1 MTERPELIS
10 WLWTEP
16 GKAALAGA
24 LGGIVRWVT
33 LREHWRDGVLSLLVG
48 SICAVYL
55 GPLVAPVLAPVIGKL
70 APGGDSAG
78 FSSFVVGIGGL
89 SISGLIIDIFRAR
102 RAETAGPHPGRADR
116 SAPRSGNAD
125 TARKDDDAQP

>member
-1 MTERPELIS
+1 MPERPDLIS

-24 LGGIVRWVT
+24 LGGIVRWMT
-33 LREHWRDGVLSLLVG
+33 LRENWRDGLVSLLVG
-48 SICAVYL
+48 AICAVYL
-55 GPLVAPVLAPVIGKL
+55 GPLVAPILEPVIGRL

-78 FSSFVVGIGGL
+78 FSSFVVGIGGM

-102 RAETAGPHPGRADR
+102 RAEV
-116 SAPRSGNAD
+116 
-125 TARKDDDAQP
+125 RKGDGDAEP

>member
-1 MTERPELIS
+1 MTERPDLIN

-55 GPLVAPVLAPVIGKL
+55 GPLVAPLA
-70 APGGDSAG
+70 
-78 FSSFVVGIGGL
+78 
-89 SISGLIIDIFRAR
+89 
-102 RAETAGPHPGRADR
+102 TM
-116 SAPRSGNAD
+116 
-125 TARKDDDAQP
+125 

>member
-1 MTERPELIS
+1 MTERSDLIN

-55 GPLVAPVLAPVIGKL
+55 GPLVAPILEPVIDKL

-78 FSSFVVGIGGL
+78 FSSFVVGIGGM

-102 RAETAGPHPGRADR
+102 RADTAKARTGRAD
-116 SAPRSGNAD
+116 PI
-125 TARKDDDAQP
+125 RKDDDAQP

>member
-1 MTERPELIS
+1 MSDPTNLDPFR

-48 SICAVYL
+48 SICAVY
-55 GPLVAPVLAPVIGKL
+55 GAGRRQ
-70 APGGDSAG
+70 SAV
-78 FSSFVVGIGGL
+78 S
-89 SISGLIIDIFRAR
+89 AR
-102 RAETAGPHPGRADR
+102 THPD
-116 SAPRSGNAD
+116 
-125 TARKDDDAQP
+125 

>member
-1 MTERPELIS
+1 MTERPDLIN

-33 LREHWRDGVLSLLVG
+33 LREHWRDGMLSLLVG

-55 GPLVAPVLAPVIGKL
+55 GPLVAPILEPVIGKL

-78 FSSFVVGIGGL
+78 FSSFVVGIGGM

-102 RAETAGPHPGRADR
+102 RADSAKTRTGRAD
-116 SAPRSGNAD
+116 PI
-125 TARKDDDAQP
+125 RKDDDAQP

>member
-1 MTERPELIS
+1 MTERPDLIN

-55 GPLVAPVLAPVIGKL
+55 GPLVAPILEPVIRKL

-78 FSSFVVGIGGL
+78 FSSFVVGIGGM

-102 RAETAGPHPGRADR
+102 Q
-116 SAPRSGNAD
+116 AD
-125 TARKDDDAQP
+125 TARTRPTPIDTGRKDDDAQP

>member
-1 MTERPELIS
+1 MADPNNLDPFR

-55 GPLVAPVLAPVIGKL
+55 GPLVAPILEPVIGKL
-70 APGGDSAG
+70 APNGDSAG
-78 FSSFVVGIGGL
+78 FSSFVVGIGGM

-102 RAETAGPHPGRADR
+102 RIDAAQTA
-116 SAPRSGNAD
+116 